1 MKKELLNLCYLAL
14 KAGELYP
21 PKIFGAT
28 VLKSFRDSKDAFFAI
43 ETDDCFYVVF
53 QGSKTTK
60 SWVRNL
66 KFLKTPIENDDNN
79 NNNNNNSN
87 SNSNINN
94 NNNRRIHSG
103 FYNSWKK
110 MKPMI
115 NSLLPYFVDSVLP
128 YFVDSKKPIYC
139 IGHSAGGVMALLSWR
154 FLKKYCVFSN
164 VKCVTFGCPD
174 FGNSQ
179 MVDEIESLCNYYDSI
194 TQVVNGYDLVPRLL
208 DNKLGYSELITAR
221 ISLVQPWWHR
231 IVRKIYDHNLENYYS
246 AIEDQFPDKKV

>member
-14 KAGELYP
+14 EAGELYP

-43 ETDDCFYVVF
+43 ETADCFYIVF

-60 SWVRNL
+60 SWIRNL

-79 NNNNNNSN
+79 N
-87 SNSNINN
+87 
-94 NNNRRIHSG
+94 RRIHSG

-110 MKPMI
+110 IKPMI
-115 NSLLPYFVDSVLP
+115 NSLTPYFTDSL
-128 YFVDSKKPIYC
+128 KPIYC
-139 IGHSAGGVMALLSWR
+139 IGHSAGGVMAILSWR
-154 FLKKYCVFSN
+154 FFRKYCN
-164 VKCVTFGCPD
+164 ILDVKCIDFGCPD
-174 FGNSQ
+174 FGNRA

-208 DNKLGYSELITAR
+208 DNKLGYEELTTAR
-221 ISLVQPWWHR
+221 IGLQQPYWHR
-231 IVRKIYDHNLENYYS
+231 FFKKIQDHDLENYYS

>member
-14 KAGELYP
+14 KAGEFYP
-21 PKIFGAT
+21 PRIFGAT

-43 ETDDCFYVVF
+43 ETADCFYIVF

-66 KFLKTPIENDDNN
+66 KFLKTPIKND
-79 NNNNNNSN
+79 
-87 SNSNINN
+87 N

-115 NSLLPYFVDSVLP
+115 NSLMPYFTN
-128 YFVDSKKPIYC
+128 YWKPIYC
-139 IGHSAGGVMALLSWR
+139 IGHSAGGVMAILSWR
-154 FLKKYCVFSN
+154 FFRKYCN
-164 VKCVTFGCPD
+164 ILDVKCVDFGCPD
-174 FGNSQ
+174 FGNRA
-179 MVDEIESLCNYYDSI
+179 MVEEIESLCNYYDSI
-194 TQVVNGYDLVPRLL
+194 TQVVNGYDLVPALL
-208 DNKLGYSELITAR
+208 DNRLGYEELITAK
-221 ISLVQPWWHR
+221 ISLKQPWWHR

-246 AIEDQFPDKKV
+246 AIVEQFPDKKV

>member
-28 VLKSFRDSKDAFFAI
+28 VLKSFRDQKDAFFAI

-79 NNNNNNSN
+79 N
-87 SNSNINN
+87 
-94 NNNRRIHSG
+94 RRIHSG

-110 MKPMI
+110 IKPMI
-115 NSLLPYFVDSVLP
+115 NSLTPYFSDSL
-128 YFVDSKKPIYC
+128 KPIYC
-139 IGHSAGGVMALLSWR
+139 IGHSAGGVMAILSWR
-154 FLKKYCVFSN
+154 FLMKDHMTFN
-164 VKCVTFGCPD
+164 VTCVTFGCPD
-174 FGNSQ
+174 FGNRV
-179 MVDEIESLCNYYDSI
+179 MVEEIESLKNDSESI

-208 DNKLGYSELITAR
+208 DNKLGYEELITTKIR
-221 ISLVQPWWHR
+221 LQQPWWHR
-231 IVRKIYDHNLENYYS
+231 IVRKVYDHDLKNYYS
-246 AIEDQFPDKKV
+246 AIEDQIPDKKV